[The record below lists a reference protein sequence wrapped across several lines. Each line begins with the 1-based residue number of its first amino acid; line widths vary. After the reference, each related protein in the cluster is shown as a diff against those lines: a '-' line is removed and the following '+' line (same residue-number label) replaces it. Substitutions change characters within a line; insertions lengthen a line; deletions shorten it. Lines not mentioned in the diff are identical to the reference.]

1 MLYSFPGRAGM
12 KPPTLHPLR
21 SIITRF
27 ELFVKGTETKNREV
41 PLFLRRAAWEASG
54 RLKESPN
61 AKSANAFSLSL
72 RSRKIL
78 PKNLTATQKY
88 AIIYG
93 GREGHCPCGRSA
105 LAAAGKDS

>member
-1 MLYSFPGRAGM
+1 MRRGGVGSVGESERIPERQKRKRTF
-12 KPPTLHPLR
+12 
-21 SIITRF
+21 
-27 ELFVKGTETKNREV
+27 
-41 PLFLRRAAWEASG
+41 PLF
-54 RLKESPN
+54 
-61 AKSANAFSLSL
+61 